1 MPDPQSNQPT
11 ITFTCDGYSDPM
23 RVLTLSGHEG
33 ISDLFSFAVQF
44 ACPDD
49 KIDFSKMVGAK
60 AHLKFL
66 YGDTAREVNGIISRF
81 EQGAATD
88 RFTPYFLELVPR
100 AWILTQRYSCRIFQ
114 DQDAPQIV
122 KKLLGEGGVDFRL
135 ALRQSHPT
143 RTYCVQYRETDW
155 NFIARLLEEEGIFY
169 FFEHKDGA
177 DKLVLGDSTDAHVD
191 IDGEATVLFRP
202 PSQMV
207 ENEECVFDLRYA
219 QQIRPGKVALR
230 DFNFTTPDLRLDRD
244 KKESKAS
251 NAESKLEVYD
261 YPGLYE
267 SDGPGATVVQNR
279 LEAVQTRRLEAV
291 GQSVCRRMIPGFMY
305 TLEDFPR
312 RDFNGRYLITSV
324 QHQGQQPV
332 GEDEIG
338 GRFVY
343 RNTFRAI
350 PAAVPFR
357 PTRLTPKPIV
367 EGAQTAI
374 VTGPSGEEIYTDQY
388 GRVKVQFPWDREGAY
403 NEKTSCWIRVSQLW
417 AGEGWGA
424 MFIPRIGHEVIVDFL
439 EGDPDR
445 PIITGRVYNAKKMP
459 PYGLD
464 GEKTKS
470 TIKSNSSK
478 GGGGFNEYRFED
490 KKGSEEIYQHGQ
502 KDLTIVTN
510 NDKNQSTGHDETLK
524 IGHDRSKRVDND
536 EKSDIRANRTET
548 VGKDETITISGN
560 RTESVGKDETI
571 TISGSRSESVAKD
584 ENISISGARAEDV
597 KGKEEVKIGGDR
609 THDIGANDSLSV
621 KADRSEE
628 IGGNWQSTVSKDWTV
643 SVSGGATFSIEK
655 DMAQT
660 MGGKFNAEAKGSVVI
675 SSDKDIAL
683 QCGDAE
689 IVLKKDG
696 SIFIKGKDIKIDG
709 SGKIDVKAAKDMIM
723 KGQKI
728 LQN

>member
-1 MPDPQSNQPT
+1 MPDPQANQPT
-11 ITFTCDGYSDPM
+11 LTFTCDGYSHPM

-33 ISDLFSFAVQF
+33 ISDLFTFAVQF
-44 ACPDD
+44 ACPDGE
-49 KIDFSKMVGAK
+49 IDFSSMVGAK

-66 YGDTAREVNGIISRF
+66 YGDTAREVNGLISRF
-81 EQGAATD
+81 EQGAASE

-100 AWILTQRYSCRIFQ
+100 AWVLTQRYSCRIFQ
-114 DQDAPQIV
+114 EQSVPDIV
-122 KKLLGEGGVDFRL
+122 KKLLGDGGVDHRF
-135 ALRQSHPT
+135 ALRQSHPA

-177 DKLVLGDSTDAHVD
+177 DTLVMGDSPDAHVD
-191 IDGEATVLFRP
+191 IDGDATVLFRQ

-207 ENEECVFDLRYA
+207 EEEECVFDLRYG
-219 QQIRPGKVALR
+219 QQIRPGQVTLR
-230 DFNFTTPDLRLDRD
+230 DFNFTTPDLRLNQD
-244 KKESKAS
+244 KKEKSAS
-251 NAESKLEVYD
+251 GMESKLEVYD

-267 SDGPGATVVQNR
+267 ADGAGSAVVKNR

-291 GQSVCRRMIPGFMY
+291 GQSVCRRIVPGYMFK
-305 TLEDFPR
+305 LEDFPR

-350 PAAVPFR
+350 PAATPFR

-374 VTGPSGEEIYTDQY
+374 VSGPSGEEIYTDKY
-388 GRVKVQFPWDREGAY
+388 GRVKVQFPWDREGIN
-403 NEKTSCWIRVSQLW
+403 NEKASCWIRVSQLW

-524 IGHDRSKRVDND
+524 IGHDRTKTVSND
-536 EKSDIRANRTET
+536 EKSDIAGNRTET
-548 VGKDETITISGN
+548 VGKDETITISANRTESVGKAETISISGT
-560 RTESVGKDETI
+560 RTESVGKDENI
-571 TISGSRSESVAKD
+571 TISGNRAESV
-584 ENISISGARAEDV
+584 S
-597 KGKEEVKIGGDR
+597 GKEDVKIGG
-609 THDIGANDSLSV
+609 N
-621 KADRSEE
+621 RSHE
-628 IGGNWQSTVSKDWTV
+628 IGGNDSLTISGDLSEEVGGGWSSTVSKDLAFK
-643 SVSGGATFSIEK
+643 VSGGGSMEFSK
-655 DMAQT
+655 DLAQT
-660 MGGKFNAEAKGSVVI
+660 MGGAFNAEAKDSVVI
-675 SSDKDIAL
+675 SSDKDIAIK
-683 QCGDAE
+683 CGSAE

-696 SIFIKGKDIKIDG
+696 TIFIKGKDIKVDG
-709 SGKIDVKAAKDMIM
+709 AGKIAINAAKDMIM